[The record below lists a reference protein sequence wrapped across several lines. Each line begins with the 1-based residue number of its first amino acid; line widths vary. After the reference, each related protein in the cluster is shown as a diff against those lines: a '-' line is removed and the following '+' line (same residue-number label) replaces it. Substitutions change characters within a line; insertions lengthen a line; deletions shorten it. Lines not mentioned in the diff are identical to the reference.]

1 MAAIDD
7 DPTLKA
13 IALSHLIQQQFQ
25 LKVHP
30 RSIEKALSRKKKR
43 QGKMNPSPVELV
55 KTTAIIN
62 AYEALRASVLISQ
75 CYPLTHQ
82 SMQRLISEGL
92 YAWII
97 TLNGTCSNEPV
108 RTSVDFS
115 SDFTAPF
122 NESGAIVELIASMT
136 LQSLTEETYECVS

>member
-1 MAAIDD
+1 
-7 DPTLKA
+7 
-13 IALSHLIQQQFQ
+13 
-25 LKVHP
+25 
-30 RSIEKALSRKKKR
+30 
-43 QGKMNPSPVELV
+43 MNPSPLERV
-55 KTTAIIN
+55 KATAIIN
-62 AYEALRASVLISQ
+62 AYETLRAAVLTSQ
-75 CYPLTHQ
+75 CSPLTHR

-108 RTSVDFS
+108 RTSVDLS

-136 LQSLTEETYECVS
+136 LQSLTEQTYECVE

>member
-1 MAAIDD
+1 
-7 DPTLKA
+7 
-13 IALSHLIQQQFQ
+13 
-25 LKVHP
+25 
-30 RSIEKALSRKKKR
+30 
-43 QGKMNPSPVELV
+43 MNPSPVELV
-55 KTTAIIN
+55 KATAIIN

-75 CYPLTHQ
+75 CSPLTHR

-108 RTSVDFS
+108 RTAVEFS

-122 NESGAIVELIASMT
+122 NEHGAIVELIASMT
-136 LQSLTEETYECVS
+136 LQSLTEEAYECV